1 MKTTL
6 DFKEITALILFSI
19 VTLFICG
26 FFMYDTIAHDK
37 PAEQFEALCST
48 CNFHIE
54 NAPALTIKTNRLDPI
69 MMGQGGYTNAIIDV
83 TLACPRCHTTNVYE
97 SQIMMHRPTA
107 RHILHPPLPLKE
119 SPPTIPMTLTNE
131 PIVHLRVPPGFE
143 VRLVPTN
150 SP

>member
-1 MKTTL
+1 MKLCFLLTL
-6 DFKEITALILFSI
+6 LVCVAL
-19 VTLFICG
+19 C
-26 FFMYDTIAHDK
+26 AE
-37 PAEQFEALCST
+37 PEQFEALCST

-83 TLACPRCHTTNVYE
+83 TLACPRCHSTNLYE
-97 SQIMMHRPTA
+97 SEIMTHRPRA

-119 SPPTIPMTLTNE
+119 SPPAIPMTITND

>member
-1 MKTTL
+1 MNRSL
-6 DFKEITALILFSI
+6 NFKEITAAVLISIGILF
-19 VTLFICG
+19 VYGL
-26 FFMYDTIAHDK
+26 YDSIAHDK

-83 TLACPRCHTTNVYE
+83 TLACPRCHSTNLYE
-97 SQIMMHRPTA
+97 SEIMTHRPRA

-119 SPPTIPMTLTNE
+119 LPPAIPALTND

-143 VRLVPTN
+143 VRLVPITTTN
-150 SP
+150 N

>member
-1 MKTTL
+1 MKHGIAMVT
-6 DFKEITALILFSI
+6 FS
-19 VTLFICG
+19 VGLLLCYG
-26 FFMYDTIAHDK
+26 VAIAYNAMAK
-37 PAEQFEALCST
+37 GGAGEPEQFEALCST

-83 TLACPRCHTTNVYE
+83 TLACPRCHSTNLYE
-97 SQIMMHRPTA
+97 SEIMTHRPRA

-119 SPPTIPMTLTNE
+119 SPPAIPMTITND